1 MTADT
6 IELRHR
12 GMRVGKN
19 LTLALLLPSD
29 VRRSNDCDSCTA
41 LLSARR
47 ALREARS
54 LVLALFDTSCCGIA
68 CTEGPI
74 CEQDEFDQHHPH
86 PYLHPMHPP
95 STTWRLICGSPRA
108 IQSRQKSSRGITVS
122 SIQLSWQEVA
132 ERERGKGAGRHAG
145 FWCDDGACKCASA
158 SHSLA
163 SGRLGLVWVF
173 PPAAWPSLR
182 WKGNTACAGC

>member
-1 MTADT
+1 MIADT
-6 IELRHR
+6 IEFRHR

-29 VRRSNDCDSCTA
+29 ARRSNDCDSCAA

-74 CEQDEFDQHHPH
+74 CEHDAFDQHHARPHLH
-86 PYLHPMHPP
+86 PYAPTLDNLAPP
-95 STTWRLICGSPRA
+95 PRLSPAKIEGSLFP
-108 IQSRQKSSRGITVS
+108 SR
-122 SIQLSWQEVA
+122 
-132 ERERGKGAGRHAG
+132 
-145 FWCDDGACKCASA
+145 C
-158 SHSLA
+158 
-163 SGRLGLVWVF
+163 
-173 PPAAWPSLR
+173 PA
-182 WKGNTACAGC
+182 